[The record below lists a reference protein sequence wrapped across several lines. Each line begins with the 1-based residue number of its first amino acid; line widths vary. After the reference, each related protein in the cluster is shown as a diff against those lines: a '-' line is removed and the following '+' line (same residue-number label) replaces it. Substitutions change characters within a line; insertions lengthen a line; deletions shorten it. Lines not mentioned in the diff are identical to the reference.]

1 MHTVEDGFLFSGDIP
16 RCPRQAAFDL
26 IPEMK
31 IVIILPTYNERENIL
46 LMIGAVHEQFAKI
59 PHDMNI
65 LVVDDNSPDG
75 TADLVRAEQK
85 GRPYLFLI
93 TGKKEGLGAAYIR
106 GMKHAVSELGAD
118 AVMEMDADF
127 SHKPEDVPRL
137 IAGLDEGAD
146 FVIGSRYVPGGK
158 IPGDWSFLR
167 RMNSKWGNVFA
178 RYVAGM
184 YQVRDCTAGFRAI
197 RSAVISRIDPDTL
210 KVKGYAFQIS
220 LLHEALLNRAKVRE
234 VPVEF
239 VDRKRG
245 ETKLGLSDI
254 IEFML
259 NAWWIRLE
267 RSGTFLKFGV
277 VGASGVLVNLASFTA
292 LLKLGMNKYLASPVA
307 IEVSI
312 ITNFLLNNYWTFSQ
326 RGMNDR
332 IHIRGLKFNVVS
344 FIALAVS
351 YSTFLLLSAV
361 DPAGIPQVHQ
371 AVGIIPAT
379 LINYFLNSYWTFKE

>member
-1 MHTVEDGFLFSGDIP
+1 
-16 RCPRQAAFDL
+16 
-26 IPEMK
+26 MK
-31 IVIILPTYNERENIL
+31 IVIIIPTYNERENIV
-46 LMIGAVHEQFAKI
+46 LMIQALQEQFRRI
-59 PHDMNI
+59 PHDMHI

-75 TADLVRAEQK
+75 TANIVRTACAA
-85 GRPYLFLI
+85 PNVFLI

-106 GMKHAVSELGAD
+106 GMKYALNELKAD

-137 IAGLDEGAD
+137 IEALDQGAD
-146 FVIGSRYVPGGK
+146 FVIGSRYIPGGK
-158 IPGDWSFLR
+158 IPEDWSLHR

-197 RSAVISRIDPDTL
+197 RAAVIEKIDPDTL

-220 LLHEALLNRAKVRE
+220 LLHEAILNHARIRE
-234 VPVEF
+234 VAVEF

-245 ETKLGLSDI
+245 ETKLGISDI

-259 NAWWIRLE
+259 NAWWIRFE
-267 RSGTFLKFGV
+267 RSKTFLKFAV
-277 VGASGVLVNLASFTA
+277 VGAVGVVVNLVSFTV
-292 LLKLGMNKYLASPVA
+292 LMNLGLSKYLASPLA

-312 ITNFLLNNYWTFSQ
+312 VANFLLNNYWTFSA
-326 RGMNDR
+326 RDMNDK
-332 IHIRGLKFNVVS
+332 IHIRGLKFNAVS
-344 FIALAVS
+344 FVALAVS
-351 YSTFLLLSAV
+351 YTTFLILSAV

-371 AVGIIPAT
+371 AIGIVPAT

>member
-1 MHTVEDGFLFSGDIP
+1 
-16 RCPRQAAFDL
+16 
-26 IPEMK
+26 MK
-31 IVIILPTYNERENIL
+31 IVVILPTYNERENIV
-46 LMIGAVHEQFAKI
+46 LMVRALQEQFRAI
-59 PHDMNI
+59 PHDMHI

-75 TADLVRAEQK
+75 TADAVRAEARSWK
-85 GRPYLFLI
+85 NLHLI
-93 TGKKEGLGAAYIR
+93 TGIKQGLGAAYIR
-106 GMKHAVSELGAD
+106 GMKHAIEQLMAD

-137 IAGLDEGAD
+137 IEGLDRGAD

-158 IPGDWSFLR
+158 IPDDWSFLR
-167 RMNSKWGNVFA
+167 RMISKWGNVFA
-178 RYVAGM
+178 RYVAGI

-197 RSAVISRIDPDTL
+197 RASIITKIEPDTL

-220 LLHEALLNRAKVRE
+220 LLHEALLNHARMRE

-254 IEFML
+254 VEFML
-259 NAWWIRLE
+259 NAWWIRFE
-267 RSGTFLKFGV
+267 RSKTFLKFGA
-277 VGASGVLVNLASFTA
+277 VGAIGVFVNLVSFTI
-292 LLKLGMNKYLASPVA
+292 LLKLGMNKFLASPLA

-312 ITNFLLNNYWTFSQ
+312 ITNFFLNNFWTFSK
-326 RGMNDR
+326 RDMNDK

-344 FIALAVS
+344 FVALTVS
-351 YSTFLLLSAV
+351 YSTFLLLSV
-361 DPAGIPQVHQ
+361 LDSHGTPQVHQ
-371 AVGIIPAT
+371 AIGIVPAT